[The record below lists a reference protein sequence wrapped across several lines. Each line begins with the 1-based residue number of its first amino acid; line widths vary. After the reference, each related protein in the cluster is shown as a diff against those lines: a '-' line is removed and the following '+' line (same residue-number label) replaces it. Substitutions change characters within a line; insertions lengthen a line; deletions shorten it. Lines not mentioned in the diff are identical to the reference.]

1 MNPEKF
7 WKRYRIEARVNQEVL
22 EIERDRKSLSVK
34 NLKTGE
40 IYEESYDKLVLSSGA
55 NPILP
60 RIIEG
65 IELPHVFTVRNVKDI
80 VRLKDYAVSS
90 EDEVVVV
97 GGGFIGVEV
106 AENLALAGKKI
117 TLVEAADQILM
128 PFDYDMVQILHK
140 EVLDHGI
147 YLILGDGVSNIDV
160 DKVTL
165 SSGMEIQA
173 GTVVMAIGVAPETSL
188 AKKAGLEIGETG
200 GIRVNH
206 NYQTSELLR
215 MR

>member
-60 RIIEG
+60 RSIEG

-188 AKKAGLEIGETG
+188 AKKPA
-200 GIRVNH
+200 
-206 NYQTSELLR
+206 LR
-215 MR
+215 LARREEFG

>member
-60 RIIEG
+60 RSIEG

-140 EVLDHGI
+140 
-147 YLILGDGVSNIDV
+147 
-160 DKVTL
+160 
-165 SSGMEIQA
+165 
-173 GTVVMAIGVAPETSL
+173 
-188 AKKAGLEIGETG
+188 
-200 GIRVNH
+200 
-206 NYQTSELLR
+206 
-215 MR
+215 